1 MEDRDTRALVIE
13 DEESWQHILSE
24 ILADLGLEVDV
35 AENLEAA
42 VEAMRAA
49 PHRLA
54 VVDLSLDNRDHRNRD
69 GLHALDAVR
78 QYDPGC
84 VPLLLTGYAT
94 VEIAVDAL
102 TQYGAFTCLRKENFT
117 RSGFREV
124 VREALANASPWLH
137 DGGAEA
143 GRAGGDASQA
153 RREESPAAN
162 GNSAGMALVVE
173 DDAGW
178 RNILSELLAEA
189 GYKVRLCSGFAEA
202 LGCLG
207 RDRYDLAVV
216 DLSLSPDENRR
227 SEWQVSKKPRQEL
240 NGLRLLASTRA
251 VSVPTVVV
259 SGVASPADIEQT
271 YAEYGIFSCIEKQ
284 SFDRATFL
292 ETVQAVQS
300 SDEVEDVLDALTDRE
315 RQVLA
320 LVARGMTNKQI
331 AAELTISTNTVKR
344 HLRSIF
350 QKLGTNTRAA
360 AAAIAVD
367 AGLSIG
373 WQTPEER
380 RG

>member
-1 MEDRDTRALVIE
+1 MEVRDTRALVVE
-13 DEESWQHILSE
+13 DEESWQHILTE

-35 AENLEAA
+35 AENLDAA

-49 PHRLA
+49 SHRLA

-69 GLHALDAVR
+69 GLHVLDAVR

-117 RSGFREV
+117 RTGFREV
-124 VREALANASPWLH
+124 VREALAKASPWLR
-137 DGGAEA
+137 DGETGAE
-143 GRAGGDASQA
+143 RAWGDASRP
-153 RREESPAAN
+153 RREESPAEN
-162 GNSAGMALVVE
+162 GAGMALVVE

-178 RNILSELLAEA
+178 RSILSELLSEA
-189 GYKVRLCSGFAEA
+189 GYKVRLCGGFAEA

-216 DLSLSPDENRR
+216 DLSLSPDEARR
-227 SEWQVSKKPRQEL
+227 PGWQVSKKPRQEL

-251 VSVPTVVV
+251 VSVPTIVV

-271 YAEYGIFSCIEKQ
+271 YSEYGIFSCIEKQ

-292 ETVQAVQS
+292 ETVAALQS
-300 SDEVEDVLDALTDRE
+300 ADEVEDVLDALTDRE
-315 RQVLA
+315 RQVLS

-360 AAAIAVD
+360 AEAIAVD

-380 RG
+380 R

>member
-1 MEDRDTRALVIE
+1 MDVPDARALVIE
-13 DEESWQHILSE
+13 DEESWQHILAE

-35 AENLEAA
+35 AENLDAA
-42 VEAMRAA
+42 VDAMRTA

-69 GLHALDAVR
+69 GLHTLEAIR
-78 QYDPGC
+78 RYDPGC

-102 TQYGAFTCLRKENFT
+102 TRYGAFTCLRKENFT
-117 RSGFREV
+117 RAGFREV
-124 VREALANASPWLH
+124 VREALANASPWLR
-137 DGGAEA
+137 DGGPEV
-143 GRAGGDASQA
+143 GRAQGNASQP
-153 RREESPAAN
+153 RREESPAKN
-162 GNSAGMALVVE
+162 GAGLALVVE

-178 RNILSELLAEA
+178 RSILSELLSEA
-189 GYKVRLCSGFAEA
+189 GYEVRLCSGFAEA

-216 DLSLSPDENRR
+216 DLSLSPDEARR
-227 SEWQVSKKPRQEL
+227 TGWQVGRGSRQEL
-240 NGLRLLASTRA
+240 GGLRLLASTRA
-251 VSVPTVVV
+251 FSVPTVVV
-259 SGVASPADIEQT
+259 SGVASPAEIEQT

-292 ETVQAVQS
+292 ETVRALQS
-300 SDEVEDVLDALTDRE
+300 ADAVEDALGALTDRE
-315 RQVLA
+315 RQVLS

-331 AAELTISTNTVKR
+331 AAALTISANTVKR

-350 QKLGTNTRAA
+350 QKLGTSTRAA
-360 AAAIAVD
+360 AAAVAVE

-380 RG
+380 W

>member
-1 MEDRDTRALVIE
+1 MTMEVRDTRALVIE
-13 DEESWQHILSE
+13 DEESWQHILTE

-35 AENLEAA
+35 AENLDAA
-42 VEAMRAA
+42 VDAMREAS
-49 PHRLA
+49 HRLA

-117 RSGFREV
+117 RSSFREV
-124 VREALANASPWLH
+124 VREALAKASPWLR
-137 DGGAEA
+137 DGETEA
-143 GRAGGDASQA
+143 GRAHGNASQP
-153 RREESPAAN
+153 RREESPAD
-162 GNSAGMALVVE
+162 GGAGLALVVE

-178 RNILSELLAEA
+178 RSILSELLGEA

-216 DLSLSPDENRR
+216 DLSLAPDEPRR
-227 SEWQVSKKPRQEL
+227 VGRKPRQEL

-259 SGVASPADIEQT
+259 SGVATPADIEQT

-292 ETVQAVQS
+292 ETVTALQS
-300 SDEVEDVLDALTDRE
+300 ADEVEDVLDALTDRE
-315 RQVLA
+315 RQVLS
-320 LVARGMTNKQI
+320 LVVRGMTNKQI
-331 AAELTISTNTVKR
+331 AASLTISTNTVKR

-367 AGLSIG
+367 AGLPIG
-373 WQTPEER
+373 WQTPEDR
-380 RG
+380 RS